1 MITSDS
7 RYRHRVDTSLSG
19 GMDLDR
25 FLLHARRRGL
35 VVTETGVVIG
45 IAHQRLPSPE
55 IGSQAEAIQKALLRQ
70 HRPGLR
76 ARRSLPSVEP
86 EQLVIPVGR
95 RPLWWR
101 AWQALRSFWSR
112 A

>member
-1 MITSDS
+1 MITSNS
-7 RYRHRVDTSLSG
+7 RYLHRVDTALSG

-25 FLLHARRRGL
+25 FLIDARRRGL

-45 IAHQRLPSPE
+45 IAHQPRPRRE
-55 IGSQAEAIQKALLRQ
+55 IGSQAEAIQTALLRR
-70 HRPGLR
+70 HRPGVK
-76 ARRSLPSVEP
+76 ARRALPDVEP

-101 AWQALRSFWSR
+101 AWQALRNAWGR